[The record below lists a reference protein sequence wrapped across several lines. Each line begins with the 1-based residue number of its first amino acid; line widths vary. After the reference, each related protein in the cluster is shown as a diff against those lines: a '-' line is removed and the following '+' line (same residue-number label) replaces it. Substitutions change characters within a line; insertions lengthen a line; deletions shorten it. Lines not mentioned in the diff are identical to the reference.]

1 MKMSHQLI
9 AFPRRRA
16 WSGYDQPEAV
26 PPGTFLFLALVFAFA
41 MPSASKADSTYHYSQ
56 PTQPTLRDVVYSDK
70 SPKEQLDLYLP
81 AEKNNPAP
89 LIIWIHGGH
98 FQFGDKSSMPR
109 RNFGPPPAPRGLD
122 GPYQIQVPDV
132 TALLAKGYA
141 VASLNYRTDYRPGS
155 DIYPAVVA
163 AVQDA
168 KTAVRFLRA
177 NSSKYHLDSNK
188 FAVWGNSGGG
198 YMATILAVTGD
209 QPTIFDDSSL
219 GNATASSAIQAAVIW
234 YGAID
239 FGPSRP
245 ELRIV
250 DYLSAAKVLPPFLI
264 ANGDAD
270 PGVTANQALLL
281 HDPLLKA
288 GAKST
293 LTLLPGAGHEDP
305 AFMATQMLPTFEF
318 LDKTFGR

>member
-56 PTQPTLRDVVYSDK
+56 PTEPTLRDVVYSDK
-70 SPKEQLDLYLP
+70 SPKETLDLYLP
-81 AEKNNPAP
+81 AEKNAAP

-141 VASLNYRTDYRPGS
+141 VASLNYRIDYRPGS

-163 AVQDA
+163 AVQ
-168 KTAVRFLRA
+168 VPRPRC
-177 NSSKYHLDSNK
+177 
-188 FAVWGNSGGG
+188 G
-198 YMATILAVTGD
+198 
-209 QPTIFDDSSL
+209 
-219 GNATASSAIQAAVIW
+219 SSAPIQASIILIPTNSPLGAIPLVVIW
-234 YGAID
+234 QPYW
-239 FGPSRP
+239 PSQ
-245 ELRIV
+245 EIN
-250 DYLSAAKVLPPFLI
+250 PPFS
-264 ANGDAD
+264 
-270 PGVTANQALLL
+270 TTQAWEMQRLQA
-281 HDPLLKA
+281 PYR
-288 GAKST
+288 
-293 LTLLPGAGHEDP
+293 
-305 AFMATQMLPTFEF
+305 Q
-318 LDKTFGR
+318 R